1 MTTHETPVIRN
12 IETGIPGLD
21 AVLGGGLCEYSFNL
35 VAGSPGVG
43 KTTLVQQVMF
53 HNATP
58 ERPALYFTVLGEPTI
73 KMIRYQRQFKFFD
86 ASRVPSAVRF
96 VNLTSEAA
104 TGDFDALL
112 ERIATEV
119 AKSNPSFVAIDSF
132 RSIVGDRPGS
142 ESDSVVALA
151 RFVQRLAQQLTSW
164 EVTSF
169 LIGEYM
175 EKERQHPVFTVADS
189 ILWLSEDVD
198 RNSAARKLRV
208 VKIRGRSQMPGL
220 HTVRITSVGMEV
232 FPRIPDQQQ
241 LRIRQSKKRLAT
253 GVPGLDEMMG
263 GGIPSGDVVLI
274 TGPAGT
280 GKTTFATQFVAQGLA
295 DGESCVVAVFEEY
308 PEAYLARAKT
318 GNINFDEMVEAGRLA
333 ITYLRPLDLSVDE
346 MLAAIRSEVD
356 SVGATR
362 VVIDS
367 LSGFEVALAPTYRE
381 DFRESLYRLIGALTA
396 TGVTVLMTAEVIDVF
411 PDFRFTTERVSFIT
425 DDIIV
430 QRYVELGG
438 HLQTVVAVVK
448 MRGSQHSTD
457 FRTYH
462 LTAEG
467 ATIGE
472 SLDAY
477 HGITTGVPRLLAGLG
492 EIDPDG

>member
-1 MTTHETPVIRN
+1 MTTHESQVIRN
-12 IETGIPGLD
+12 VETGIPGLD
-21 AVLGGGLCEYSFNL
+21 TVLGGGLCEYSFNL
-35 VAGSPGVG
+35 IAGAPGVG
-43 KTTLVQQVMF
+43 KTTLVQQIMF
-53 HNATP
+53 RNATP

-73 KMIRYQRQFKFFD
+73 KMIRYQRQFRFFD
-86 ASRVPSAVRF
+86 PARVPSAVRF
-96 VNLTSEAA
+96 INLTAEAA
-104 TGDFDALL
+104 SGDFDALL
-112 ERIATEV
+112 KRIIAEV
-119 AKSNPSFVAIDSF
+119 SQAKPGLVAIDSF
-132 RSIVGDRPGS
+132 RSIVSDRPSS
-142 ESDSVVALA
+142 ESDTVVALA
-151 RFVQRLAQQLTSW
+151 RFVQRLAQELTSW

-169 LIGEYM
+169 LIGEYSDV
-175 EKERQHPVFTVADS
+175 ERQHPVFTVADS

-220 HTVRITSVGMEV
+220 HTVRITDAGMEV
-232 FPRIPDQQQ
+232 FPRIPEQQQ
-241 LRIRQSKKRLAT
+241 SRVRQSKMRLAT

-263 GGIPSGDVVLI
+263 GGIPSGDVLLI

-318 GNINFDEMVEAGRLA
+318 GAVDFDKMVEAGRLA

-346 MLAAIRSEVD
+346 MLAAIRSEVER
-356 SVGATR
+356 VGASR

-367 LSGFEVALAPTYRE
+367 LSGFEVALAPTYRQ

-396 TGVTVLMTAEVIDVF
+396 TGVTVVMTAEVIDVF

-430 QRYVELGG
+430 QRYVEIDGR
-438 HLQTVVAVVK
+438 LQTVLAVVK
-448 MRGSQHSTD
+448 MRGSNHANE

-462 LTAEG
+462 LTPNG
-467 ATIGE
+467 AVMGD
-472 SLDAY
+472 SLLGY
-477 HGITTGVPRLLAGLG
+477 HGITTGVPHRLDTPP
-492 EIDPDG
+492 EV